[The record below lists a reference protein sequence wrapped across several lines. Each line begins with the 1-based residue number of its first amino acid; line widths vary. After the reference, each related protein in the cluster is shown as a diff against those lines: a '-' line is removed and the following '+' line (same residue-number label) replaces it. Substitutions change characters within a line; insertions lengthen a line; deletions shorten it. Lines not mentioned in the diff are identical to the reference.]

1 MAQTNDISGGP
12 VYPGRVLQIGS
23 SGSEVARMQ
32 TYLNALQKA
41 GYPTLKTLTVDG
53 RYGSGTDNTVKQFQA
68 QKGLSIDGKIGPSTW
83 NAIVSAYNAVYNG
96 SADTWPGIA
105 LRPGSAGQDVRHM
118 QLRLNQV
125 STLYPGIN
133 KQTEDGKYGQNM
145 TDAVRRFQTQF
156 GLAADGILG
165 KNTWNALVSV
175 QNAEGTANPTQVT
188 TPYSGTAMRTG
199 SSGDYVRFLQSYL
212 NALGAKLTVDGQFGT
227 ATNRATQQ
235 FQAKM
240 GLPIDGVVGSA
251 TWAKLIPAF
260 NNTL

>member
-1 MAQTNDISGGP
+1 M
-12 VYPGRVLQIGS
+12 
-23 SGSEVARMQ
+23 
-32 TYLNALQKA
+32 
-41 GYPTLKTLTVDG
+41 
-53 RYGSGTDNTVKQFQA
+53 
-68 QKGLSIDGKIGPSTW
+68 
-83 NAIVSAYNAVYNG
+83 
-96 SADTWPGIA
+96 
-105 LRPGSAGQDVRHM
+105 
-118 QLRLNQV
+118 
-125 STLYPGIN
+125 
-133 KQTEDGKYGQNM
+133 
-145 TDAVRRFQTQF
+145 
-156 GLAADGILG
+156 
-165 KNTWNALVSV
+165 

-212 NALGAKLTVDGQFGT
+212 NALGAKLTVDGRFGT